1 MLDLRQ
7 LRYFAI
13 LAEELNFGRAA
24 ARIGIAQP
32 PLSKQV
38 AAMERQLGV
47 VLFRRTKRTVAL
59 SEAGLALLPAA
70 RRILADVARAEAA
83 AQQAG
88 RGEAGNLRIG
98 YTGVTVFARMLS
110 DLIRRYRRHYPGV
123 AVSLVELHTVEQLEA
138 LVEGRIDL
146 GFVRLPL
153 VDPDARIAV
162 RELYAEPL
170 IAALPAGHKAARAA
184 RVPLASLAAEPF
196 IVFPRGVTPGFFDTV
211 IAACREAGF
220 SPRVVQEAAQ
230 FTSLVGLVAAG
241 LGVSL
246 VPRGL
251 DRLKLD
257 GVVYRPVSGTTALA
271 PVGLAM
277 RRGDP
282 APAVQ
287 TFSRMAHEAG

>member
-7 LRYFAI
+7 LRYFAV

-24 ARIGIAQP
+24 ERIGIAQP
-32 PLSKQV
+32 PLSKQI

-47 VLFRRTKRTVAL
+47 VLFHRTKRKVSL

-70 RRILADVARAEAA
+70 RRILADVAHAESA

-88 RGEAGNLRIG
+88 RGEAGNLRLG

-123 AVSLVELHTVEQLEA
+123 SVSLVELHTVEQLTA

-153 VDPDARIAV
+153 VDPDERIAV

-170 IAALPAGHKAARAA
+170 IAALPVGHPAARYS

-241 LGVSL
+241 LGVAL

-257 GVVYRPVSGTTALA
+257 GVVYRPVSGTRALA

-287 TFSRMAHEAG
+287 TFARMADG

>member
-7 LRYFAI
+7 LRYFAV

-24 ARIGIAQP
+24 ERIGIAQP
-32 PLSKQV
+32 PLSKQI

-47 VLFRRTKRTVAL
+47 VLFHRTKRKVAL

-110 DLIRRYRRHYPGV
+110 DLIRRYRRDYPGV
-123 AVSLVELHTVEQLEA
+123 TVSLVELHTVEQLAA
-138 LVEGRIDL
+138 LIDGRIDL

-153 VDPDARIAV
+153 VDPDERIAV

-170 IAALPAGHKAARAA
+170 IAALPAGHKAARVA
-184 RVPLASLAAEPF
+184 RVPLATLATEPF
-196 IVFPRGVTPGFFDTV
+196 IVFPRSVTPGFFDTV

-241 LGVSL
+241 LGVAL

-251 DRLKLD
+251 DRLKLQ

-271 PVGLAM
+271 PVGLAL
-277 RRGDP
+277 RSGDP

-287 TFSRMAHEAG
+287 SFAKMAHG

>member
-1 MLDLRQ
+1 
-7 LRYFAI
+7 
-13 LAEELNFGRAA
+13 
-24 ARIGIAQP
+24 
-32 PLSKQV
+32 
-38 AAMERQLGV
+38 
-47 VLFRRTKRTVAL
+47 
-59 SEAGLALLPAA
+59 
-70 RRILADVARAEAA
+70 
-83 AQQAG
+83 
-88 RGEAGNLRIG
+88 
-98 YTGVTVFARMLS
+98 
-110 DLIRRYRRHYPGV
+110 
-123 AVSLVELHTVEQLEA
+123 
-138 LVEGRIDL
+138 
-146 GFVRLPL
+146 VRLPL
-153 VDPDARIAV
+153 VDPDERIAV

-170 IAALPAGHKAARAA
+170 IAALPVGHKAARHA

-241 LGVSL
+241 LGVAL

-257 GVVYRPVSGTTALA
+257 GVVYRPVSGTRALA

-287 TFSRMAHEAG
+287 TFARMADG

>member
-13 LAEELNFGRAA
+13 LAEELNFIRAA
-24 ARIGIAQP
+24 ERIGIAQP
-32 PLSKQV
+32 PLSKQI

-47 VLFRRTKRTVAL
+47 VLFHRTKRKVAL

-70 RRILADVARAEAA
+70 RRILSDVARAEAA

-98 YTGVTVFARMLS
+98 YTGVTVFARVLS
-110 DLIRRYRRHYPGV
+110 DLIRRYRARYPGV
-123 AVSLVELHTVEQLEA
+123 ALSLVELHTVEQLVA
-138 LVEGRIDL
+138 LVDGRIDL

-153 VDPDARIAV
+153 IDPDERIAV
-162 RELYAEPL
+162 RELFAEPL
-170 IAALPAGHKAARAA
+170 LAALPEDHPAARLA
-184 RVPLASLAAEPF
+184 RVPLARLAGEPF

-251 DRLKLD
+251 QRLQLD
-257 GVVYRPVSGTTALA
+257 GVVYRPVTGTTALA

-277 RRGDP
+277 RRSDP
-282 APAVQ
+282 APAVKA
-287 TFSRMAHEAG
+287 FAALAHI